1 MTDKPILSIDIDDGQ
16 FQKFAE
22 LFNKYQAAAKDNSA
36 WESVGKTAQA
46 TAGEFEKI
54 ERSMRKTAE
63 AKTRRKQ
70 EKEADGLAKIQ
81 FAWASIAVNSR
92 KFYHHIHDA
101 TLSLMKWGGLTSLF
115 SSIVGAGG
123 LFGITRM
130 AMGVSSRRMSAA
142 GLGVGYGQQ
151 RAFNTS
157 LGRLGNTDAL
167 LGGFQHALTDVN
179 ARGALMSIMGAN
191 AAQRLAGKNAVG
203 AAQEALPDIQRLL
216 KRSPATSLMQ
226 TVEAYHLQELGISPE
241 MAVLLRNMSPEE
253 LRDVVERSKSLTE
266 RLDLSPKL
274 QRDFRNFVDQLERAE
289 TTVVTHFERSL
300 GRIAPGVGKVARAI
314 EELFQVFLGKGS
326 PIGDWIGRINEG
338 LKSFAHNV
346 EQYPI
351 ETWLKDMSNAM
362 GSVERLAAS
371 IGASDPTHGAFGQA
385 PMSAGQAKANRWVN
399 ALGRWVTGRDQI
411 SKGQRNLFN
420 AARRGHGMMPADK
433 LDAIL
438 PKITELNKNENLSE
452 NQLAAR
458 IKQISPDLSSRQCV
472 ALAKAAVG
480 SNESV
485 RSWRRGVNL
494 FSQPIPR
501 GTPIATFMDRR
512 GRPSTRYDAGG
523 VGAPGNNTTHAAV
536 FDSYVRDA
544 DGNVVGMKVWEQ
556 YAGRGG
562 APHMKTYHIG
572 DPRGG
577 EKDARNYFT
586 INGPTGG
593 PLGRHNPMSNPK
605 LQGGGNHHTQV
616 ENSDASTSVQVKTSP
631 YGALSRLGLDA
642 PQPNFPPT
650 WRVAH

>member
-1 MTDKPILSIDIDDGQ
+1 MTDKPILSIDIDDEQ

-36 WESVGKTAQA
+36 WESVGKTAQT

-70 EKEADGLAKIQ
+70 EKEADSLAKIQ
-81 FAWASIAVNSR
+81 FAWAAIAVNSR
-92 KFYHHIHDA
+92 KFYRHIHDA

-253 LRDVVERSKSLTE
+253 LRNVIDRSKSLTE

-300 GRIAPGVGKVARAI
+300 GRTAPGVGKVARAI
-314 EELFQVFLGKGS
+314 EELFRVFLGKDS
-326 PIGDWIGRINEG
+326 PIGDWISKINDG

-351 ETWLKDMSNAM
+351 ETWLKDMGNAM
-362 GSVERLAAS
+362 GSVEKLVAS
-371 IGASDPTHGAFGQA
+371 IGAGDPTTGLFGQR
-385 PMSAGQAKANRWVN
+385 PTSAGQAKANRWVN
-399 ALGRWVTGRDQI
+399 AFGRWATGRGQV
-411 SKGQRNLFN
+411 SAGQRNLFN
-420 AARRGHGMMPADK
+420 AARRDHGMMPSDRRRGGGHANFMRGPLPGRGAMTTITLPQGQKVTVNKEAAPAFKGFLTDLENAGAPLGSIGGFNERRIAGSGRWSQHAYGNAVDAGNQRARNVVSRQFRDWVANNRAT
-433 LDAIL
+433 LDRALRDWNMI
-438 PKITELNKNENLSE
+438 NGGDWRN
-452 NQLAAR
+452 
-458 IKQISPDLSSRQCV
+458 PDL
-472 ALAKAAVG
+472 G
-480 SNESV
+480 HFE
-485 RSWRRGVNL
+485 W
-494 FSQPIPR
+494 
-501 GTPIATFMDRR
+501 
-512 GRPSTRYDAGG
+512 
-523 VGAPGNNTTHAAV
+523 
-536 FDSYVRDA
+536 
-544 DGNVVGMKVWEQ
+544 
-556 YAGRGG
+556 
-562 APHMKTYHIG
+562 
-572 DPRGG
+572 
-577 EKDARNYFT
+577 
-586 INGPTGG
+586 GG
-593 PLGRHNPMSNPK
+593 PKRRPEAQNPK
-605 LQGGGNHHTQV
+605 LQGGGHHHTQV
-616 ENSDASTSVQVKTSP
+616 ENSDAGAHVQVKTSP